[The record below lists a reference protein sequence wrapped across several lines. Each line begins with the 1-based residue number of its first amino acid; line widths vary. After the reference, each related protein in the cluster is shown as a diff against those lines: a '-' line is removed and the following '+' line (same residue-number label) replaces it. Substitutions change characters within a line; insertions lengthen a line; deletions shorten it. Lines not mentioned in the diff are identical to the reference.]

1 MVKESFLSWRCYSQ
15 ILLIV
20 AEWGWVERAAGSQE
34 WTDAEFALFPVMRKQ
49 ADVPVCVVKQPYWLL
64 PASFVR
70 RSGY

>member
-34 WTDAEFALFPVMRKQ
+34 WTDAEFALFRSDEE
-49 ADVPVCVVKQPYWLL
+49 AGWCASLRGETALL
-64 PASFVR
+64 AAACQLCQT
-70 RSGY
+70 